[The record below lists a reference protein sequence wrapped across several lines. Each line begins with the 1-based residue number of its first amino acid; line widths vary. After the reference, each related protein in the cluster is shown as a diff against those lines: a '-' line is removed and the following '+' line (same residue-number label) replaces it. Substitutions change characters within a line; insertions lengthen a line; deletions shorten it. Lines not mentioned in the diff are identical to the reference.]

1 MSLPG
6 SNDGGSAHA
15 VRTGSA
21 SWAGRL
27 ACFRGSVCAPLQD
40 PLAGIEKVQR
50 PCGPR
55 PGELEGQLHD
65 GDCDAPTTCQT
76 DDVLQVDHAGAV
88 RSELIQTTM
97 PPGPAAVAAF
107 APIGSLNKT
116 SLLVRSRNG
125 TLRADTISSTHTTA
139 ARMLLDL
146 TRTPTLTATAAAYTG
161 GVPACAVCHNDDT
174 IMCCWL
180 QRIVHGRGL
189 SSRVQPRACRRAN
202 PPLCTAARAR
212 PASCPHERKMW
223 CSTVS
228 INSVVTGYTDTGTLA
243 ACLEE
248 SGTIHR
254 RCLTPPPR
262 KTQRQ
267 HWAGVVW
274 SPPSRTTIRVDDWC
288 LSGLCAAHRSMSGT
302 GGVGRRRKTASVMA
316 LHEARLQCGAASL
329 EGA

>member
-97 PPGPAAVAAF
+97 PPGPAVVAAI
-107 APIGSLNKT
+107 APVGSLNKT

-174 IMCCWL
+174 IMCRC
-180 QRIVHGRGL
+180 
-189 SSRVQPRACRRAN
+189 SSV
-202 PPLCTAARAR
+202 LCTGAGCPQGYSRGPADVPTPLSVQRLEHAPPHARMSAKCGVAR
-212 PASCPHERKMW
+212 F
-223 CSTVS
+223 
-228 INSVVTGYTDTGTLA
+228 
-243 ACLEE
+243 
-248 SGTIHR
+248 
-254 RCLTPPPR
+254 
-262 KTQRQ
+262 Q
-267 HWAGVVW
+267 
-274 SPPSRTTIRVDDWC
+274 
-288 LSGLCAAHRSMSGT
+288 
-302 GGVGRRRKTASVMA
+302 
-316 LHEARLQCGAASL
+316 
-329 EGA
+329 